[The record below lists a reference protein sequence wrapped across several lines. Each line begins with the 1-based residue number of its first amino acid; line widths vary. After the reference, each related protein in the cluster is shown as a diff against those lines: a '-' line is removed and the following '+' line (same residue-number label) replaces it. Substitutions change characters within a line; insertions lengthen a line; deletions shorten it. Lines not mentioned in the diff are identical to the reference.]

1 MRAAM
6 QLGCAHGP
14 FQPWRLAT
22 GGISVVAMMDQ
33 TRFLAGEILL
43 AMPGIGDRR
52 FDRAVIAMC
61 THDEDGAMGV
71 GIGDT
76 IDGLGLHALL
86 KQLDI
91 EPGEAPDAP
100 IHLGGPV
107 ETRRGFVL
115 HDDSWGGQDT
125 IDVAGKWALSGSI
138 DVLRAIAA
146 GTGPS
151 RDLIALGYA
160 GWEAGQL
167 ESELSRHG
175 WMNVAGDGALLFDVP
190 TPARWRGGFE
200 RAGIDPRL
208 LALGAGTA

>member
-1 MRAAM
+1 
-6 QLGCAHGP
+6 
-14 FQPWRLAT
+14 
-22 GGISVVAMMDQ
+22 MMEQ

-52 FDRAVIAMC
+52 FDHAVIAMC
-61 THDEDGAMGV
+61 THDEDGAMGI

-91 EPGEAPDAP
+91 EPGDAPDAP

-115 HDDSWGGQDT
+115 HDDSWSGQDT

-146 GTGPS
+146 GTGPA
-151 RDLIALGYA
+151 RYLIALGYA

-175 WMNVAGDGALLFDVP
+175 WMNVAGEGTLLFDVP
-190 TPARWRGGFE
+190 TEARWRGGFE
-200 RAGIDPRL
+200 AAGIDPRL

>member
-1 MRAAM
+1 M
-6 QLGCAHGP
+6 
-14 FQPWRLAT
+14 
-22 GGISVVAMMDQ
+22 IEQ
-33 TRFLAGEILL
+33 TRFLAGQILL

-52 FDRAVIAMC
+52 FDHAVIAMC
-61 THDEDGAMGV
+61 THDENGAMGV

-91 EPGEAPDAP
+91 EPGDAPDAP

-115 HDDSWGGQDT
+115 HDDSWSGQDT

-146 GTGPS
+146 GTGPA
-151 RDLIALGYA
+151 RYLIALGYA

-190 TPARWRGGFE
+190 TEARWRGGFE
-200 RAGIDPRL
+200 TAGIDPRL

>member
-1 MRAAM
+1 
-6 QLGCAHGP
+6 
-14 FQPWRLAT
+14 
-22 GGISVVAMMDQ
+22 MMEQ
-33 TRFLAGEILL
+33 TRFLAGQILL

-52 FDRAVIAMC
+52 FDHAVIAMC

-91 EPGEAPDAP
+91 DPGAAPDAR

-138 DVLRAIAA
+138 DVLRAIAG
-146 GTGPS
+146 GTGPE
-151 RDLIALGYA
+151 RYLIALGYA

-175 WMNVAGDGALLFDVP
+175 WMNVAGDAALLFDVP
-190 TPARWRGGFE
+190 TAARWRGGFE
-200 RAGIDPRL
+200 GAGIDPRL

>member
-6 QLGCAHGP
+6 QLGCGYGP
-14 FQPWRLAT
+14 FQPWRLVA
-22 GGISVVAMMDQ
+22 GGISVVGMMDQ

-52 FDRAVIAMC
+52 FDHAVIAMC
-61 THDEDGAMGV
+61 THDEEGAMGV

-115 HDDSWGGQDT
+115 HDDSWSGQDT

-138 DVLRAIAA
+138 DVLRAIVA
-146 GTGPS
+146 GSGPS
-151 RDLIALGYA
+151 RYLIALGYA

-167 ESELSRHG
+167 ESELTRHG

-190 TPARWRGGFE
+190 TATRWRGGFE

>member
-6 QLGCAHGP
+6 QRGSAHGP
-14 FQPWRLAT
+14 FQPWRSGA
-22 GGISVVAMMDQ
+22 GGVSVAVMIEQ
-33 TRFLAGEILL
+33 TRFLAGQILL

-52 FDRAVIAMC
+52 FDHAVIAMC
-61 THDEDGAMGV
+61 THDEDDAMGV

-125 IDVAGKWALSGSI
+125 IEVAGKWSLSGSV

-146 GTGPS
+146 GTGPA
-151 RDLIALGYA
+151 RFLIALGYA
-160 GWEAGQL
+160 GWESGQL

-175 WMNVAGDGALLFDVP
+175 WMNVAGDAALLFDVP
-190 TPARWRGGFE
+190 SPVRWRGGFE
-200 RAGIDPRL
+200 AAGIDPRL
-208 LALGAGTA
+208 LALGGGTA